1 MSSRPPSAVNAA
13 YLRVSVLSS
22 QIRRISA
29 SGAPAETSAAAIAS
43 ADGRSDTEPKA
54 YLSPDPIA
62 EPSSSAI
69 SSERI
74 LAWSLARLASA

>member
-1 MSSRPPSAVNAA
+1 MSSRSPEVATAA
-13 YLRVSVLSS
+13 YLRVSGLSS

-29 SGAPAETSAAAIAS
+29 SRQPAAPRAAAIVA
-43 ADGRSDTEPKA
+43 AGGRSDAEPKA

-62 EPSSSAI
+62 EPISSAI